1 MITKMK
7 TVFLDRDGTVIVDPQ
22 DLRVESISEI
32 KLFPDSIKALEYF
45 ADNGF
50 AIIFITNQAG
60 IGEGLITEGEFWE
73 IHDEVLK
80 RIEPSG
86 ATILETYMDGESES
100 PDASEWRKPG
110 PKMLLQ
116 AAEDHNLKLSEIYMV
131 GDNKSDIKAA
141 INAGCKGGILVKTA
155 NVDVESPD
163 AIHVAPNLLEA
174 AKYIVANS

>member
-1 MITKMK
+1 MK

-32 KLFPDSIKALEYF
+32 KLFPDSIKALKYF

-73 IHDEVLK
+73 IHNEVLNRLK
-80 RIEPSG
+80 PSG
-86 ATILETYMDGESES
+86 ATILETYMDGESNN
-100 PDASEWRKPG
+100 PNASEWRKPG
-110 PKMLLQ
+110 PNMLLQ
-116 AAEDHNLKLSEIYMV
+116 AAEDFGLNLKDTYMV
-131 GDNKSDIKAA
+131 GDSKSDIKAA
-141 INAGCKGGILVKTA
+141 INAGCKGGVLVKTA
-155 NVDVESPD
+155 NVNVESPE